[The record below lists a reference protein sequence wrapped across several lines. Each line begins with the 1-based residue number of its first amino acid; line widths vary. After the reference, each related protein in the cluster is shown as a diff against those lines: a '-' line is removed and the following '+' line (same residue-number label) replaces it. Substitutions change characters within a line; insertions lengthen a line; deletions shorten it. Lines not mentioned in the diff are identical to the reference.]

1 MRKLS
6 FGLFGLSVLLGQQL
20 GSIFG
25 MAVAICIFM
34 IVDGGI
40 EEAQR
45 RQARKNKEKKEDK

>member
-25 MAVAICIFM
+25 MTVAICIFM

-45 RQARKNKEKKEDK
+45 RNRKNKKKEEDK